1 MMAEV
6 VADLKDAIGL
16 ALERGISR
24 EKIVVDPGIGFG
36 KTAEENLTL
45 IRNLGELRS
54 LGRPILLGVSNK
66 SFIGRVT
73 GDPVEERLIGSLA
86 AAVIGVMNG
95 AAIVRVHNVR
105 ETRKAL
111 LMADAIMEASHG

>member
-1 MMAEV
+1 MF
-6 VADLKDAIGL
+6 
-16 ALERGISR
+16 
-24 EKIVVDPGIGFG
+24 DPGIGFG
-36 KTAEENLTL
+36 KNAEENLTL

-66 SFIGRVT
+66 SFIGRIT
-73 GDPVEERLIGSLA
+73 GDPVGERLIGSLA

-95 AAIVRVHNVR
+95 AAMVRVHNVR

-111 LMADAIMEASHG
+111 AMADAIMEASHG